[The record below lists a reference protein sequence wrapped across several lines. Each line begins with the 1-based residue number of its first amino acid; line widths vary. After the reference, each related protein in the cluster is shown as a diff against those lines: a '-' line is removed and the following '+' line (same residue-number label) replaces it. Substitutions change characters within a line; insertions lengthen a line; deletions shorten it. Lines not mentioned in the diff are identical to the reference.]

1 MNSSTIT
8 ILPDATVHK
17 IAAGEVIERPAN
29 AVKELVENSL
39 DAGARK
45 ITIVLEDGG
54 KELLRV
60 IDDGSGMTREEVQLA
75 WLPHS
80 TSKIRGEDD
89 LFRIH
94 SYGFRGEALSSIG
107 AVAEMTLET
116 RHADDQTGSALTVV
130 DSVAGEVREISR
142 SRGTTVTVKNL
153 FAHSPVRRKFMGTG
167 KAETLKILNTVTR
180 VAFAH
185 PGASFRVTEKG
196 RDLLRFTEGTLRH
209 RAGEVLGFNIT
220 NDLVPVDWSD
230 GRIHIEGFISTL
242 QQARSRHSHQYLY
255 VNLRS
260 VQSPLVSRA
269 WAQGYDVLPPGR
281 FPMGVL
287 FLTFPPD
294 EVDVNVHPTK
304 KEVRF
309 LKDNQIYWAVSQ
321 AVRQALRKTVESPSL
336 RLDDRKE
343 FSGVDAANERGSSEA
358 TENSE
363 ASEERAPVFEFIPGE
378 APNRPGPKQ
387 DAGNLLFGSPGFS
400 AGIATGGLSLKE
412 KPGGYP
418 FRPSDST
425 PRGPEWGAFSAV
437 PFLQVHNGFIC
448 FAVQS
453 GLMLVNQQAAHE
465 RVIYER
471 SLEALRKPGRFS
483 SQQLLFPEVME
494 FAPDES
500 RFLEEHL
507 RHFQSLAF
515 DLESFG
521 GNTFQLRGLPMEIN
535 PSRARKVIHHMVS
548 ELMADRRGGGS
559 EEGWL
564 GRLAQ
569 AYARMAGVKLGDPMD
584 HAQITALVDSL
595 FATQNPYVSP
605 SGATIVL
612 RYTLEEIM
620 RRFGIREF
628 RV

>member
-1 MNSSTIT
+1 MKSPSIAV
-8 ILPDATVHK
+8 LPDATVHK

-29 AVKELVENSL
+29 AVKELVENAL

-45 ITIVLEDGG
+45 ITILLEDGG
-54 KELLRV
+54 KELVRV
-60 IDDGSGMTREEVQLA
+60 IDDGSGMTREELQLA

-80 TSKIRGEDD
+80 TSKIRDEDD

-94 SYGFRGEALSSIG
+94 SYGFRGEALSSVG

-116 RHADDQTGSALTVV
+116 RHADEVTGSSLTVV
-130 DSVAGEVREISR
+130 DSVAGQVSEISR
-142 SRGTTVTVKNL
+142 TRGTTVTVKNL
-153 FAHSPVRRKFMGTG
+153 FAHNPVRRKFMGTG
-167 KAETLKILNTVTR
+167 KSETLKILNTVTR

-185 PGASFRVTEKG
+185 PGASFRVSEKG

-209 RAGEVLGFNIT
+209 RTGEVLGFNVT

-242 QQARSRHSHQYLY
+242 QQARSKHSHQYLY

-260 VQSPLVSRA
+260 VQSPLISRA

-309 LKDNQIYWAVSQ
+309 LKDNQIFWAVSQ
-321 AVRQALRKTVESPSL
+321 AVRQALRKTVEAPAL
-336 RLDDRKE
+336 RLDDKRA
-343 FSGVDAANERGSSEA
+343 FSGEGEGDPAREPD
-358 TENSE
+358 
-363 ASEERAPVFEFIPGE
+363 ERAPAFTFV
-378 APNRPGPKQ
+378 
-387 DAGNLLFGSPGFS
+387 AGGSPERDGPARDGADRHEVNFLFS
-400 AGIATGGLSLKE
+400 AEPAGTGAPARTLSLNE

-418 FRPSDST
+418 FRPSDSV
-425 PRGPEWGAFSAV
+425 PRGAEWGAFSAV

-465 RVIYER
+465 RVIYEK
-471 SLEALRKPGRFS
+471 SLEGLRKPGHFA
-483 SQQLLFPEVME
+483 SQQLLFPEVLE
-494 FAPDES
+494 FTPDES
-500 RFLEEHL
+500 RFLEENL
-507 RHFQSLAF
+507 QHFQSLAF

-535 PSRARKVIHHMVS
+535 PTRANKVIQAMVT
-548 ELMADRRGGGS
+548 ELMADRRGGGA

-564 GRLAQ
+564 GRMAQ
-569 AYARMAGVKLGDPMD
+569 AYARMAGVKLGDVMD
-584 HAQITALVDSL
+584 HAQITSLIDSL

-612 RYTLEEIM
+612 RYTLEEIL

-628 RV
+628 RG